1 MVVLTLQVAVS
12 VNEEKTSL
20 GFGIDIKKSDN
31 DHITQRKQQQDMNVK
46 NT

>member
-12 VNEEKTSL
+12 VNEVKTSL

-31 DHITQRKQQQDMNVK
+31 EHIMQKKQQQDTNVK